1 MKLQYIE
8 KRFQKPSLLLIGQTN
23 TIVKE
28 YAAQGFDLTLRQ
40 LHYQFVARDLYAN
53 TSQNYNRLK
62 SVVSDGR
69 LAGLIDWD
77 AIVDRTRYVRSLGHW
92 ESPHMIVEDAARQFR
107 IDKWKNQGYRPE
119 VWIEKDALTGVIEGV
134 CQENDVP
141 FFSCRGY
148 PSQSEVWRASQRMD
162 KHVENGQTPY
172 IIHLGDHDPS
182 GVDMSRDIVT
192 RIRDTFRTPLE
203 FDRLALTMAQVEE
216 FRCPPNFAK
225 LSDSRSPKYI
235 KAYGNESWEL
245 DALDPV
251 VMADLIQDAID
262 VVKDHSQWVEDKSRE
277 EESRE
282 KLFSAASELERD
294 DPEKEEN

>member
-1 MKLQYIE
+1 MKRQYIE
-8 KRFQKPSLLLIGQTN
+8 KRFQRPSLLLIGQTN
-23 TIVKE
+23 TIVEE
-28 YAAQGFDLTLRQ
+28 YSGQGFDLTLRQ

-53 TSQNYNRLK
+53 TSKNYNRLK

-92 ESPHMIVEDAARQFR
+92 AAPQQIVEDAANQFR
-107 IDKWKNQGYRPE
+107 VDKWENQEYRPE

-134 CQENDVP
+134 CEENDVP

-148 PSQSEVWRASQRMD
+148 TSQSEMWRASQRMD
-162 KHVENGQTPY
+162 KYIENDQVPY

-182 GVDMSRDIVT
+182 GVDMSRDICT
-192 RIRDTFRTPLE
+192 RIRDTFRTHLA
-203 FDRLALTMAQVEE
+203 FDRLALTMDQVEQ

-225 LSDSRSPKYI
+225 LSDSRSPKYV

-251 VMADLIQDAID
+251 VMASLIQDAVD
-262 VVKDHSQWVEDKSRE
+262 LVKDHSQWAADLSRE
-277 EESRE
+277 EAGRE
-282 KLFSAASELERD
+282 KLSVVARELGERD
-294 DPEKEEN
+294 GREGGE